1 MGWNR
6 RYAIV
11 SYLRSSLWT
20 VPLFALVVEQIG
32 VRFLTFIDQ
41 SLRWVPAL
49 AVTAAEAGDALE
61 TIVSLTIA
69 FLVFTFGSMLVAL
82 QVASAQLTPRIIATT
97 LLRDNTIRFT
107 VGLFVFTLLLA
118 VGTKARL
125 QDPLPLAMVT
135 VAIFAGI
142 GSMAAFLYL
151 IDYTAQAVAADG
163 DLPARG
169 RTRDGGDRGS
179 LSRRHRAPVR
189 IRVPR
194 QRQPTL
200 FQPARTVVHEGRS
213 AVVLAL
219 NLKALIRLARD
230 ADGVIDFVPRVGDF
244 VASAEPLF
252 RLSGGTATLSDSTL
266 RAQVAFGPERTMEQD
281 ATFAFRVIVD
291 VAIKALSQA
300 INDPTTAVLAL
311 DQIHRLLRVVGR
323 RHLHDDSLHD
333 DQGALRLILPTPNWD
348 DFVDLAFSE
357 IRLYGASNFQVT
369 RRLYSIIEDLMNV
382 LPETRQA
389 ALHRQLQ
396 VLNDTLERLHLLP
409 EDLALA
415 RSPDRQGLGGSSTRY
430 ALQQSRRANVEVT
443 DHPPCRR
450 PEDHAWTSLRA
461 AYWTWAYGPI
471 RRTHLRTVTV
481 PSCWRSISPAR

>member
-1 MGWNR
+1 
-6 RYAIV
+6 
-11 SYLRSSLWT
+11 
-20 VPLFALVVEQIG
+20 
-32 VRFLTFIDQ
+32 
-41 SLRWVPAL
+41 
-49 AVTAAEAGDALE
+49 
-61 TIVSLTIA
+61 
-69 FLVFTFGSMLVAL
+69 VFTFGSMLVAL

-142 GSMAAFLYL
+142 GSMAAFLFL
-151 IDYTAQAVAADG
+151 IDYTARLLRPTAICQRVAERGMAVIEAVYPDAIEH
-163 DLPARG
+163 P
-169 RTRDGGDRGS
+169 S
-179 LSRRHRAPVR
+179 VS
-189 IRVPR
+189 RVPR
-194 QRQPTL
+194 QRQPTP
-200 FQPARTVVHEGRS
+200 QPARTLVHEGRS

-252 RLSGGTATLSDSTL
+252 RLSGGAAALSDSTL

-291 VAIKALSQA
+291 VAVKALSQA

-323 RHLHDDSLHD
+323 RHLHDDAVYD

-369 RRLYSIIEDLMNV
+369 RRLYAIIEDLMNV
-382 LPETRQA
+382 LPETRQS
-389 ALHRQLQ
+389 ALHRQLH
-396 VLNDTLERLHLLP
+396 VLNDTLERLHLLS

-415 RSPDRQGLGGSSTRY
+415 RHPDRQGLGGSSTLY
-430 ALQQSRRANVEVT
+430 ELQQSR
-443 DHPPCRR
+443 
-450 PEDHAWTSLRA
+450 
-461 AYWTWAYGPI
+461 
-471 RRTHLRTVTV
+471 
-481 PSCWRSISPAR
+481 

>member
-6 RYAIV
+6 QYAIV

-32 VRFLTFIDQ
+32 IHFLTFIDK
-41 SLRWVPAL
+41 SLQWVPAIE
-49 AVTAAEAGDALE
+49 VTAEEAGDALA
-61 TIVSLTIA
+61 TIASLTIA

-125 QDPLPLAMVT
+125 HDPLPLAMVT
-135 VAIFAGI
+135 VAIVAGI
-142 GSMAAFLYL
+142 GSMAAFLFL
-151 IDYTAQAVAADG
+151 IDYTARLLRPTAICQRVAQRGMAAIEAVYPDAIEH
-163 DLPARG
+163 PY
-169 RTRDGGDRGS
+169 
-179 LSRRHRAPVR
+179 
-189 IRVPR
+189 IPR
-194 QRQPTL
+194 QRQPT
-200 FQPARTVVHEGRS
+200 PSERARTVVHEGRS

-219 NLKALIRLARD
+219 NLKALIRLARK
-230 ADGVIDFVPRVGDF
+230 ADGVIEFVPRVGDF

-252 RLSGGTATLSDSTL
+252 RLYGCAPTLNDSTL
-266 RAQVAFGPERTMEQD
+266 RAQVAFGPERTIEQD
-281 ATFAFRVIVD
+281 ATFAFRVVVD

-300 INDPTTAVLAL
+300 INDPTTAVLGL

-323 RHLHDDSLHD
+323 RHLHDDAVYD
-333 DQGALRLILPTPNWD
+333 DQEALRLILPTPNWD

-369 RRLYSIIEDLMNV
+369 RRLYAIIEDLMNV

-389 ALHRQLQ
+389 ALDRQLHI
-396 VLNDTLERLHLLP
+396 LNDTIDRLHLLP
-409 EDLALA
+409 MDIMLA
-415 RSPDRQGLGGSSTRY
+415 RHPDRQGLGGSSTPY
-430 ALQQSRRANVEVT
+430 GLQQSRRTN
-443 DHPPCRR
+443 
-450 PEDHAWTSLRA
+450 
-461 AYWTWAYGPI
+461 
-471 RRTHLRTVTV
+471 
-481 PSCWRSISPAR
+481 ARGD

>member
-41 SLRWVPAL
+41 SLQWMPAL
-49 AVTAAEAGDALE
+49 VVTAAEAGDALA
-61 TIVSLTIA
+61 TIVSLAIA

-142 GSMAAFLYL
+142 GSMAAFLFL
-151 IDYTAQAVAADG
+151 IDYTARLLRPTAICQRVAERGMAVIEAVYPDAIEH
-163 DLPARG
+163 PYV
-169 RTRDGGDRGS
+169 
-179 LSRRHRAPVR
+179 P
-189 IRVPR
+189 RVPR
-194 QRQPTL
+194 QRQPTSS
-200 FQPARTVVHEGRS
+200 QPARTVVHEGRS

-291 VAIKALSQA
+291 VAVKALSQA

-323 RHLHDDSLHD
+323 RHLHDDSLYD
-333 DQGALRLILPTPNWD
+333 DPCALRLILPMPNWD

-357 IRLYGASNFQVT
+357 IRLYT
-369 RRLYSIIEDLMNV
+369 R
-382 LPETRQA
+382 
-389 ALHRQLQ
+389 
-396 VLNDTLERLHLLP
+396 
-409 EDLALA
+409 
-415 RSPDRQGLGGSSTRY
+415 SSKT
-430 ALQQSRRANVEVT
+430 
-443 DHPPCRR
+443 
-450 PEDHAWTSLRA
+450 
-461 AYWTWAYGPI
+461 
-471 RRTHLRTVTV
+471 
-481 PSCWRSISPAR
+481 

>member
-32 VRFLTFIDQ
+32 IRFLTFIDQ
-41 SLRWVPAL
+41 NLRWVPAVQ
-49 AVTAAEAGDALE
+49 VTAEEAGDALA
-61 TIVSLTIA
+61 TIASLTIA

-125 QDPLPLAMVT
+125 HDPLPLAMVT
-135 VAIFAGI
+135 VAMVAGI
-142 GSMAAFLYL
+142 GSMAAFLFL
-151 IDYTAQAVAADG
+151 IDYTARLLRPTAICQRVAE
-163 DLPARG
+163 RG
-169 RTRDGGDRGS
+169 RAAIEAVYPDAIE
-179 LSRRHRAPVR
+179 HPY
-189 IRVPR
+189 IPR
-194 QRQPTL
+194 QRQPT
-200 FQPARTVVHEGRS
+200 PSERARTVDHEGRS

-230 ADGVIDFVPRVGDF
+230 GDGVIEFVPRVGDF

-252 RLSGGTATLSDSTL
+252 RLYGNALTLSDTTL
-266 RAQVAFGPERTMEQD
+266 RAQVAFGPERTIEQD

-291 VAIKALSQA
+291 VAIKALSKA
-300 INDPTTAVLAL
+300 INDPTRGILAL

-323 RHLHDDSLHD
+323 RHLHDDAVYD
-333 DQGALRLILPTPNWD
+333 DQEALRLILPRPNWD

-369 RRLYSIIEDLMNV
+369 RRLYAIIEVLMNV

-389 ALHRQLQ
+389 ALDRQLQ
-396 VLNDTLERLHLLP
+396 VLNDTIDRLHLLP
-409 EDLALA
+409 TDLMLA
-415 RSPDRQGLGGSSTRY
+415 RHPDRQGLGGSSTPY
-430 ALQQSRRANVEVT
+430 DLQQSRRAN
-443 DHPPCRR
+443 
-450 PEDHAWTSLRA
+450 
-461 AYWTWAYGPI
+461 
-471 RRTHLRTVTV
+471 
-481 PSCWRSISPAR
+481 ARGD

>member
-41 SLRWVPAL
+41 SLQWVPAL
-49 AVTAAEAGDALE
+49 VVPAAEAGDALA
-61 TIVSLTIA
+61 TIESLTIA

-118 VGTKARL
+118 IGTKARL

-142 GSMAAFLYL
+142 GSMAAFLFL
-151 IDYTAQAVAADG
+151 IDYTARLLRPTAICQRVAERGMAVIEAVYPDAIEH
-163 DLPARG
+163 PYV
-169 RTRDGGDRGS
+169 
-179 LSRRHRAPVR
+179 P
-189 IRVPR
+189 RVPR
-194 QRQPTL
+194 QRQPTP

-219 NLKALIRLARD
+219 NLKALVRLARD
-230 ADGVIDFVPRVGDF
+230 ANGVIDFVPRVGDF

-291 VAIKALSQA
+291 VAVKALSQA

-323 RHLHDDSLHD
+323 RHLHDDSLYD

-389 ALHRQLQ
+389 ALHRQLF
-396 VLNDTLERLHLLP
+396 VLNDTLERQHLLP
-409 EDLALA
+409 EDLTLA
-415 RSPDRQGLGGSSTRY
+415 RSPDRQGLGGSSTLY
-430 ALQQSRRANVEVT
+430 ELQQSRRAN
-443 DHPPCRR
+443 
-450 PEDHAWTSLRA
+450 
-461 AYWTWAYGPI
+461 I
-471 RRTHLRTVTV
+471 RGD
-481 PSCWRSISPAR
+481 

>member
-1 MGWNR
+1 MSLDIRRRRLLRGAPTLLLRNVLRFQHELGRIGHGCKHRNGTDVSDMGWNR

-41 SLRWVPAL
+41 SLQWVPAL
-49 AVTAAEAGDALE
+49 AITAAEAGDALA
-61 TIVSLTIA
+61 TIELLTIA

-125 QDPLPLAMVT
+125 HDPLPLEMVT

-142 GSMAAFLYL
+142 GSMAAFLFL
-151 IDYTAQAVAADG
+151 IDYTARLLRPTAICQRVAERGMAVIEAVYPDAIEH
-163 DLPARG
+163 PYA
-169 RTRDGGDRGS
+169 
-179 LSRRHRAPVR
+179 
-189 IRVPR
+189 PR
-194 QRQPTL
+194 QRQQTPS
-200 FQPARTVVHEGRS
+200 QPARTVVHEGRS

-219 NLKALIRLARD
+219 NLKALIRSARD
-230 ADGVIDFVPRVGDF
+230 ADGVIEFVPRVGDF

-252 RLSGGTATLSDSTL
+252 RLSGGAATLSDSTL

-291 VAIKALSQA
+291 VAVKALSRA

-323 RHLHDDSLHD
+323 RHLHDNALYDF
-333 DQGALRLILPTPNWD
+333 QGALRLILPTPNWD

-369 RRLYSIIEDLMNV
+369 RRLFAIIEDLMNV

-389 ALHRQLQ
+389 ALHRQLH

-409 EDLALA
+409 VDLTLA
-415 RSPDRQGLGGSSTRY
+415 RCPDRQGLGGSSTLY
-430 ALQQSRRANVEVT
+430 ELQQSRLE
-443 DHPPCRR
+443 R
-450 PEDHAWTSLRA
+450 PR
-461 AYWTWAYGPI
+461 
-471 RRTHLRTVTV
+471 
-481 PSCWRSISPAR
+481 